1 MRASVPD
8 GMEAAKITGVR
19 AELIDTDVLVDC
31 AEFDVGLAWEALRAA
46 QEISGAIASG
56 TVCSGRVLLEPNAN

>member
-1 MRASVPD
+1 
-8 GMEAAKITGVR
+8 
-19 AELIDTDVLVDC
+19 VLVDC

-56 TVCSGRVLLEPNAN
+56 TVCSGRVFLEPNAN